1 MLTNFKNESWDIPCL
16 CKQPCVH
23 CSIWYNPSQYVYNQ
37 ICWSMR
43 YGLCP
48 AQILPNIYLQILLL
62 QYLCIVF
69 ALSESMGVDQAA
81 GDCGGCKEGRG

>member
-1 MLTNFKNESWDIPCL
+1 MNHETFHVCVNNRVFIVQYDIIQVNTSTI
-16 CKQPCVH
+16 K
-23 CSIWYNPSQYVYNQ
+23 SA
-37 ICWSMR
+37 
-43 YGLCP
+43 GLCGM
-48 AQILPNIYLQILLL
+48 ACVLLKYSLIFTYKYCLL